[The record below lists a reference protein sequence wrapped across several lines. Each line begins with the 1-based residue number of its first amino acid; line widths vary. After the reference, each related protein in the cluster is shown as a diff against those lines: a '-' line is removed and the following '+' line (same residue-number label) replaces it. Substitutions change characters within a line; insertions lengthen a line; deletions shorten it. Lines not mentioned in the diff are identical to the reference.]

1 MKINE
6 KRVSW
11 VIVIV
16 FISGLFI
23 LGAAAGAFLI
33 RKFDFPEE
41 DISSPGKKP
50 DLPGAVTSKI
60 RVKNVASELGIG
72 IVDKCPGE
80 LSAEE
85 QKQVEIEEKKELGRV
100 SDFSLEPPS
109 NINCMHT
116 FSRTFGS
123 GVAVGDYDNDGDPD
137 IYAVAHGPPEKKPL
151 SRLFRNDGSKGFTD
165 VTEISRTGNTGWGS
179 GAYFAD
185 FDGDGWLDLYV
196 TNFGPNVLYHN
207 KGDGTFDIVPDAG
220 GTGMGVNSSSAAI
233 ADADGDGDLDLFV
246 ATSSKFI
253 REYGVGS
260 FTYPYGMSAYKDAIF
275 LNRGN
280 GTFYRPEEKT
290 VIEITEKMGLGAVF
304 FDFDLDGDPDLYVCN
319 DREIA
324 DFYEN
329 INGRFIHGGYKFGLE
344 DIMAGMGIA
353 TGDYNGDLYPD
364 IFITHYL
371 TEPDSLYKNPGS
383 FVDSLHCHC
392 QDGLF
397 SMDTCRAGL
406 FEQGIFKVAWGTVFN
421 DLDLDGDQDLVIV
434 RGNTSSNN
442 GGLPVEMPKGV
453 FENNGNGTFNDV
465 SDSSGINAH
474 GISNSRGLAL
484 LDYDQ
489 DGVMDFVVS
498 NINSPV
504 ELFHNESE
512 HGNSIT
518 IRLRMDGKN
527 RYAIGA
533 SVVATAG
540 GKKQIQQ
547 VIGGGTYLSCST
559 TDLIFGLG
567 DAAEAEDIAVLW
579 PWHREFEHF
588 GSFKAGK
595 VYVIKPKREEKL

>member
-1 MKINE
+1 
-6 KRVSW
+6 
-11 VIVIV
+11 
-16 FISGLFI
+16 
-23 LGAAAGAFLI
+23 
-33 RKFDFPEE
+33 
-41 DISSPGKKP
+41 
-50 DLPGAVTSKI
+50 
-60 RVKNVASELGIG
+60 
-72 IVDKCPGE
+72 
-80 LSAEE
+80 
-85 QKQVEIEEKKELGRV
+85 
-100 SDFSLEPPS
+100 
-109 NINCMHT
+109 
-116 FSRTFGS
+116 
-123 GVAVGDYDNDGDPD
+123 
-137 IYAVAHGPPEKKPL
+137 
-151 SRLFRNDGSKGFTD
+151 
-165 VTEISRTGNTGWGS
+165 
-179 GAYFAD
+179 
-185 FDGDGWLDLYV
+185 
-196 TNFGPNVLYHN
+196 
-207 KGDGTFDIVPDAG
+207 
-220 GTGMGVNSSSAAI
+220 
-233 ADADGDGDLDLFV
+233 
-246 ATSSKFI
+246 
-253 REYGVGS
+253 
-260 FTYPYGMSAYKDAIF
+260 
-275 LNRGN
+275 
-280 GTFYRPEEKT
+280 
-290 VIEITEKMGLGAVF
+290 
-304 FDFDLDGDPDLYVCN
+304 
-319 DREIA
+319 
-324 DFYEN
+324 
-329 INGRFIHGGYKFGLE
+329 
-344 DIMAGMGIA
+344 MAGMGIA